1 MRHTSKSAVT
11 TVEEV
16 IGTAKHLGKS
26 AETIRTIRI
35 DTAKLD
41 EAVGKAA
48 KAAKPVCDFLE
59 ALAMLVAPDKPK
71 AGESQHEE
79 DQTEDDEKT
88 DGQ

>member
-35 DTAKLD
+35 DT
-41 EAVGKAA
+41 EAVG